1 MKKFLLFGAFGL
13 LFVGNVFAGE
23 KDVTPKNYHFY
34 EADRLPISNTHVAAL
49 NFSVGAFES
58 INGAEQFNNGLI
70 AYTYNS
76 ISMSPGIINSGLQLV
91 NLGGEVGQVLCFAG
105 YESTINEALKSA
117 TGYDYNIKTANNYG
131 GWFNLNF
138 FTSPTDTPTTG
149 IIRVKITC
157 NIWHD
162 SYDADKTI
170 ISGVCAYNN
179 GIEVLLV
186 GDDISGSGISADV
199 CYSATATGAMEYDPS
214 KWLTYEWDVPTPDL
228 ANAPMFIKMSLASKV
243 KDSAVFIRDISFTH
257 HSDINSVRQNA
268 GERIISYRT
277 LRPGNPQSSVEYID
291 NNPTPYTIDGNAITF
306 NAPAAIY
313 SITGQL
319 IARATAGK
327 ATRLARGI
335 YIATIASK
343 AIKFIIK

>member
-1 MKKFLLFGAFGL
+1 MKKLLLFGALIL
-13 LFVGNVFAGE
+13 LFVGNVFAGG

-34 EADRLPISNTHVAAL
+34 EADRLPISNTHVAAS
-49 NFSVGAFES
+49 NFSEGAFES
-58 INGAEQFNNGLI
+58 INGAEQFDNGLI
-70 AYTYNS
+70 AFTYNS

-105 YESTINEALKSA
+105 YESSVNEALKSA

-131 GWFNLNF
+131 GWFNMNF
-138 FTSPTDTPTTG
+138 FTPPTDTPTTG

-157 NIWHD
+157 NIWHNN
-162 SYDADKTI
+162 YDADKSI
-170 ISGVCAYNN
+170 ISSICAYNN
-179 GIEVLLV
+179 AVESLPV
-186 GDDISGSGISADV
+186 GDDISDSGINADV
-199 CYSATATGAMEYDPS
+199 CYSATQSGAMVYDPS
-214 KWLTYEWDVPTPDL
+214 KWLTYEWDVPTPDV
-228 ANAPMFIKMSLASKV
+228 ANTPMFIKVSLSSKV
-243 KDSAVFIRDISFTH
+243 KDSAIFIRDISLTH
-257 HSDINSVRQNA
+257 HADLNSVRHDV

-277 LRPGNPQSSVEYID
+277 LRPGNPQSGVEYID
-291 NNPTPYTIDGNAITF
+291 NNQTPYTIDGNAITF
-306 NAPAAIY
+306 STPAAIY

-327 ATRLARGI
+327 AIRLARGI

>member
-1 MKKFLLFGAFGL
+1 MKKLLLFGALGL
-13 LFVGNVFAGE
+13 LFVGNIFAGGR
-23 KDVTPKNYHFY
+23 DVTPKNYHFY
-34 EADRLPISNTHVAAL
+34 EANKMPMSNVHVAAS
-49 NFSVGAFES
+49 NFSAGAFES
-58 INGAEQFNNGLI
+58 INGAEQYDNGLI
-70 AYTYNS
+70 AFTYNS
-76 ISMSPGIINSGLQLV
+76 FSMSPGIINSGLQLV

-131 GWFNLNF
+131 GWYNLNF
-138 FTSPTDTPTTG
+138 FTTPTDTPSTG

-157 NIWHD
+157 NIWHEN
-162 SYDADKTI
+162 YDTDKDI

-179 GIEVLLV
+179 DIASLPD
-186 GDDISGSGISADV
+186 GDDISGSGISAGA
-199 CYSATATGAMEYDPS
+199 CFSATTSGAMEYDAS
-214 KWLTYEWDVPTPDL
+214 KWLTYEWDVPSPAV
-228 ANAPMFIKMSLASKV
+228 ANAPMFIKVSLSSKL
-243 KDSAVFIRDISFTH
+243 KDSAIFIRDISLTH
-257 HSDINSVRQNA
+257 HSDINSVHQNA

-291 NNPTPYTIDGNAITF
+291 NNQTPYTIDGNAITF
-306 NAPAAIY
+306 STPAAIY

-319 IARATAGK
+319 IARASAGK